1 MNKALL
7 ICFAPLGAL
16 FAAKPP
22 ADHAEKMKAGL
33 ALFKDTIRPALVES
47 CLKCHGGEKVRADL
61 DLSSREL
68 LLKGGESGS
77 TIDLAKPAES
87 YLLLLLRH
95 EEEPHMPPKKPK
107 LDDGLVN
114 QIEKWISLG
123 APYDKPLL
131 EKAGKENKGLVVT
144 DSDRE
149 FWSFRPLAVE
159 DKPKGNPVD
168 HFVQAKQKEKKVTPN
183 PTASP
188 RTLARRAYLDLL
200 GLPPSPEE
208 MEKFLSDKSPDAWG
222 NLISELLES
231 PHFGERQARYW
242 MDVARFAESF
252 GFEQNY
258 DRPHAYHYRDFLVKA
273 FNEDMPWNQMVKWQ
287 LAGDEISPEN
297 TEAWKATG
305 FLAAGVFP
313 TQITE
318 AEFEQ
323 ARYDELDDMVATTG
337 VAFLGLSTGCAR
349 CHDHKYDPI
358 PVSDYYEMAAT
369 FATAIRSEVE
379 IDFNEGSYQKDHAA
393 WEAKLAKLEKEA
405 EAYRQKQIR
414 PAFEKWLENPLLDL
428 EEIEAG
434 GGWEVLQL
442 TGLQSR
448 EGATFKTLEDGSS
461 LASGKNGKTDEYT
474 FTVQLTSGTAAI
486 RLEALAHDSLPRK
499 GPGRAGNGNF
509 ALGNLQAQSRPAKG
523 KGKYTTVKLSG
534 ARASHE
540 QNKGDLSVKSSL
552 DADINKTGWAV
563 DFGGIGK
570 DNTAIFNLA
579 SPLAEDS
586 EVKFTFRFHLNTG
599 HNIGRFRL
607 SSSIDP
613 DLDFETGKGVS
624 QLQLAAKAL
633 GKGEALSTIQ
643 ENALESWFA
652 RKDEG
657 WRKAHG
663 QLQKHKATE
672 PQPKK
677 GKVMVCSE
685 GVKPMKNH
693 ADGRGYPHFYPQVHH
708 LDRGDPKQKKE
719 VARQGFLEVLT
730 KKGSQTQ
737 DWAQKA
743 PESAQTSYRRATLA
757 AWITDTEKGAGH
769 LLARVIVNRIWQQH
783 FGRGIVGTSNDF
795 GLQGDEPTHPGLLDW
810 LAEDLI
816 RNGWKL
822 KRLHKLIMASQT
834 YQQSAAHDKADAKAD
849 IDNRYLWKFPTRR
862 LEAEP
867 IRDSLL
873 AVSGK
878 LDRTLYGPGSKSESM
893 TRRSLYF
900 FIKRSQLP
908 NPMIIFDWPEH
919 LVSIGRRPTTTIAPQ
934 SLYLMNNPHVRSYAE
949 ALAKRSGGS
958 VEKVYQYALSR
969 PPTKTEKSNAEAFL
983 KSQAKQYNG
992 GTTAL
997 TDLCQALMASNEFL
1011 HLP

>member
-1 MNKALL
+1 MKKALL
-7 ICFAPLGAL
+7 LCFAPLGAL
-16 FAAKPP
+16 FAANPS

-33 ALFKDTIRPALVES
+33 ALFKDTVRPALVES

-68 LLKGGESGS
+68 LLQGGESGS
-77 TIDLAKPAES
+77 TIDLATPGES

-95 EEEPHMPPKKPK
+95 EEEPYMPPKKPK
-107 LDDGLVN
+107 LDAALVDK
-114 QIEKWISLG
+114 IEKWINLG

-131 EKAGKENKGLVVT
+131 EKAGKEDKGLVVT

-149 FWSFRPLAVE
+149 FWSFRPLVAKE
-159 DKPKGNPVD
+159 KPRGNPVD
-168 HFVQAKQKEKKVTPN
+168 HFVQSKQREKMVTPN
-183 PTASP
+183 QPASP

-200 GLPPSPEE
+200 GLPPSPQE

-222 NLISELLES
+222 NLIGELLDS

-273 FNEDMPWNQMVKWQ
+273 FNDDMPWEQMVKWQ
-287 LAGDEISPEN
+287 LAGDEIAPGN
-297 TEAWKATG
+297 PEAWKATG

-323 ARYDELDDMVATTG
+323 ARYDELDDMVSTTG

-358 PVSDYYEMAAT
+358 PMADYYEMAAT

-379 IDFNEGSYQKDHAA
+379 LNFNEGSYRKEHAE
-393 WEAKLAKLEKEA
+393 WKAKLANLEKA
-405 EAYRQKQIR
+405 TADYHNKHIR
-414 PAFEKWLENPLLDL
+414 PAFQKWLGNPLLDL
-428 EEIEAG
+428 GEIEAG

-442 TGLQSR
+442 EGLQSR
-448 EGATFKTLEDGSS
+448 EGATFKTLEDGST
-461 LASGKNGKTDEYT
+461 LTAGKNGNTDEYT
-474 FTVQLTSGTAAI
+474 FTVQLAAGSSAI

-509 ALGNLQAQSRPAKG
+509 ALGNLLVQSRPVKS
-523 KGKYTTVKLSG
+523 KGKYIAVKWSG

-540 QNKGDLSVKSSL
+540 QNKGNLSVNSSL
-552 DADINKTGWAV
+552 DTDINKTGWAV
-563 DFGGIGK
+563 DAGGIGK
-570 DNTAIFNLA
+570 DNTAIFTLA
-579 SPLAEDS
+579 APLEEDS
-586 EVKFTFRFHLNTG
+586 EAKFTFRFHLNTG
-599 HNIGRFRL
+599 HNLGRFRL

-613 DLDFETGKGVS
+613 GLDFQTGKGVS

-633 GKGEALSTIQ
+633 GEGKTLSTIQ
-643 ENALESWFA
+643 ENALEAWFA

-657 WRKAHG
+657 WRKANG
-663 QLQKHKATE
+663 LLQKHKAAE
-672 PQPKK
+672 PKPKK
-677 GKVMVCSE
+677 DKVMVCSE
-685 GVKPMKNH
+685 GVTPMKNH

-708 LDRGDPKQKKE
+708 LGRGDPKQKKE
-719 VARQGFLEVLT
+719 VAQQGFLEVLT
-730 KKGSQTQ
+730 PKGSQAQ
-737 DWAQKA
+737 DWRQEAK
-743 PESAQTSYRRATLA
+743 EGSKNSYRRATLA
-757 AWITDTEKGAGH
+757 AWITDPEKGAGH

-795 GLQGDEPTHPGLLDW
+795 GLQGDEPTYPALLDW
-810 LAEDLI
+810 LAADLI
-816 RNGWKL
+816 RNGWQL
-822 KRLHKLIMASQT
+822 KRLHKLIMSSHT
-834 YQQSAAHDKADAKAD
+834 YQQSATHDPADALAD
-849 IDNRYLWKFPTRR
+849 IDNHYLWKFPTRR

-969 PPTKTEKSNAEAFL
+969 PPTETEISKAQTFL
-983 KSQAKQYNG
+983 ESQSKNYNG

-1011 HLP
+1011 YLP